1 MLDIFMVI
9 FLDTN
14 IFMVI
19 LNKTKVFVEIFY
31 QITFNLKVTFKLKN
45 KNFVKQL

>member
-1 MLDIFMVI
+1 MLDIFMAI
-9 FLDTN
+9 FFDTN

-19 LNKTKVFVEIFY
+19 LNKTKVFVEIFC

-45 KNFVKQL
+45 KKFVKQF